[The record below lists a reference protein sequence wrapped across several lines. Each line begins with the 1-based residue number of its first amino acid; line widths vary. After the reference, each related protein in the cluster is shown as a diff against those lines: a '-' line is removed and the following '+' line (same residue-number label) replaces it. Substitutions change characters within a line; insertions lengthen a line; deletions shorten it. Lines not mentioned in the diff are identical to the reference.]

1 MSFWKSESGAQITG
15 TPEKAFIQDF
25 TTIPEGT
32 RALSSI
38 KKFEVVNKE
47 ATQYADAQKFIQI
60 THKLVDGEFRNREVV
75 QKIKCFD
82 GKPEQIERAK
92 NMLML
97 VMKLCDYRPSH
108 SNEPTT
114 ADLSEMVGKV
124 VGIVIGEWSMPKS
137 DGSGMM
143 EGNFV
148 REVHKSEGF
157 ECETGVKAEVVHTPN
172 SHVDSAFSRNS
183 KSGSDD
189 LEMDIPF

>member
-1 MSFWKSESGAQITG
+1 MSFWKSDSGQAITG
-15 TPEKAFIQDF
+15 SPDSAFIKDF

-32 RALSSI
+32 KALSSI

-60 THKLVDGEFRNREVV
+60 THKLVDGEFRNREVT
-75 QKIKCFD
+75 QKIKCFA
-82 GKPEQIERAK
+82 GKPEQVERAK

-114 ADLSEMVGKV
+114 QDLSEMAGKF
-124 VGIVIGEWSMPKS
+124 VGIVIGEWSMPKQ

-143 EGNFV
+143 KGNFV

-157 ECETGVKAEVVHTPN
+157 ECETGVKAEVVH
-172 SHVDSAFSRNS
+172 SAVDSAFSRNAGFS
-183 KSGSDD
+183 KKDDD
-189 LEMDIPF
+189 LEMDVPF